1 MTTGTIAATTHDFP
15 AGNPRLPDDL
25 KVTQLRL
32 LRSEWLKFRS
42 LRSTYATLLA
52 TIVGMIGFGILF
64 AAVTASR
71 WATMTAAERARFD
84 PTAVSLRGYFL
95 AQLVVGVLGVL
106 VVTGEYSTGMIR
118 ATIAAAPKRLPVLW
132 AKVIVFA
139 VVTFVVTTLSSF
151 GAFLA
156 GQAILSSQ
164 HIETT
169 LAAPNVL
176 RAVIGTGLYLTVV
189 GLLGV
194 ALGWIIRATAGAIGT
209 VFGLLLVLPVLGDAL
224 PASWGANINPY
235 LPSNA
240 GAQVLSVQHSAGMLS
255 PWTGFAVFCL
265 YAVVGIVVA
274 AVLLKRRDA

>member
-1 MTTGTIAATTHDFP
+1 MTTVTIAEKAAD
-15 AGNPRLPDDL
+15 LPVKSSGLPGDL

-32 LRSEWLKFRS
+32 VRSEWLKFRS

-52 TIVGMIGFGILF
+52 TILGMVGFGILF

-71 WATMTAAERARFD
+71 WSVMDARERARFD

-106 VVTGEYSTGMIR
+106 IVSGEYGTGMIR
-118 ATIAAAPKRLPVLW
+118 ATLSAAPKRLPVLW

-139 VVTFVVTTLSSF
+139 VVTFVVTTLSSLV
-151 GAFLA
+151 AFLA

-194 ALGWIIRATAGAIGT
+194 ALGWIIRHTAGAIAT
-209 VFGLLLVLPVLGDAL
+209 VFGLLLVLPALGDAL
-224 PASWGANINPY
+224 PTSWGDHINPY

-240 GAQVLSVQHSAGMLS
+240 GQQLVSVQHEIGMLS
-255 PWTGFAVFCL
+255 PWSGFAVFYL
-265 YAVVGIVVA
+265 YAVVGIAVA